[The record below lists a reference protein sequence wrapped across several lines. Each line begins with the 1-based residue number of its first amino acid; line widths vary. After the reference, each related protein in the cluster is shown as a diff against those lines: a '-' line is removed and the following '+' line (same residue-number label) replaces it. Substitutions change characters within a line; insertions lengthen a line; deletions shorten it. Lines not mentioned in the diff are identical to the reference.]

1 MYTNIPRIFQNTC
14 GTETGLP
21 EFNLMTITEIM
32 KYIFKKFQLNII
44 RYRLYKK
51 FSNDPYRK
59 IKSVT
64 QNKEFSYLF

>member
-1 MYTNIPRIFQNTC
+1 MYTNIPQIFQNNC
-14 GTETGLP
+14 EAETGLP
-21 EFNLMTITEIM
+21 EFHLMTITVM
-32 KYIFKKFQLNII
+32 KYIFKKFELNII

-64 QNKEFSYLF
+64 QNEEFSCLF

>member
-1 MYTNIPRIFQNTC
+1 MYTNIPQIFQNTC
-14 GTETGLP
+14 EAETGLS
-21 EFNLMTITEIM
+21 EFHLMTITVM
-32 KYIFKKFQLNII
+32 KYIFKKFELNII

-64 QNKEFSYLF
+64 QNKEFSCLF

>member
-14 GTETGLP
+14 EAETGLP
-21 EFNLMTITEIM
+21 EFHLMTITVM
-32 KYIFKKFQLNII
+32 KYIFKKFELNII

-64 QNKEFSYLF
+64 QNKEFSCLF

>member
-1 MYTNIPRIFQNTC
+1 MYTNIPQIFQNTC
-14 GTETGLP
+14 EAETGLP
-21 EFNLMTITEIM
+21 EFHLMTITVM
-32 KYIFKKFQLNII
+32 KYIFKKFELNII

-64 QNKEFSYLF
+64 QNKEFSCFF